1 MFRHALWLIF
11 SGAPLLAAAPGA
23 LVPTRVAGTSHTLNL
38 PPGFQI
44 SEWASLESPRFM
56 ALLPNG
62 DILVSQPSLGR
73 ITLLRPNPAGGV
85 PKSFTYASGLRS
97 PHDVVFHVAGAS
109 SYVYAAES
117 NQIVRY
123 VYSTGDTSAHD
134 RQVLVAG
141 LPDNSTINGYAH
153 PFKNF
158 AIDSQHRLY
167 VAIASSCNVCASDT
181 TASPVRGSVYQYNA
195 DGSNGRIY
203 ARGLRNAEG
212 VRFLPGTD
220 SLFVVMNN
228 RDNQPYPVR
237 DSTNNYGRVL
247 QAYVDNHP
255 PDLFT
260 QARDGGNYG
269 WPFCNSNPDAGLDN
283 MPFLPDFDVNANN
296 QTDCS
301 RMDIPSK
308 GIQAHSAPLGLTF
321 LQDTAFSAPYR
332 EGAVVGLHGSWN
344 RAAKTGYK
352 IIYYPFDSASKTPG
366 AQVDFVTGF
375 LESGNDWGRPVQ
387 AIVDSAG
394 ALLIS
399 DDGASVIYRMTYAPA
414 AVSSASGVAWGA
426 PQSLA
431 SIYGSNLVSDKVTVR
446 DSTGASRDA
455 AVSYASTSQINF
467 QIPASTAAGSATLA
481 VGGVTMPGSFFIN
494 PVAPGVFTAN
504 GDGQGVAAAT
514 ATRRVIPTNTDSPVT
529 VFQCAAVVCKAVPI
543 DVGTDAPVTLSL
555 YTTGVRGVSMDRV
568 KVTIAGMDMPVQYA
582 GPQGQYPGL
591 DQINV
596 GLLLSLRGAGEVDVV
611 LTVDGQPANTVRI
624 AIQ

>member
-1 MFRHALWLIF
+1 MFRHALWVIF
-11 SGAPLLAAAPGA
+11 AGISVFAGVPGA
-23 LVPTRVAGTSHTLNL
+23 LVPMRVGGTSHTLLL

-73 ITLLRPNPAGGV
+73 VTLLRPDAAGGA
-85 PKSFTYASGLRS
+85 PKSYTYASGLRS
-97 PHDVVFHVAGAS
+97 PHDVVFDTIGDSA
-109 SYVYAAES
+109 YVYVGES

-123 VYSTGDTSAHD
+123 AYTTGDTSAHG
-134 RQVLVAG
+134 RQVLVSG
-141 LPDNSTINGYAH
+141 LPDNSTVDGYAH

-167 VAIASSCNVCASDT
+167 VAIASSCNVCLSDT
-181 TASPVRGSVYQYNA
+181 TATPVRGSIYQYNA
-195 DGSNGRIY
+195 DGSSGRLY

-220 SLFVVMNN
+220 SLYVVINN

-237 DSTNNYGRVL
+237 DSTNSYGKVL
-247 QAYVDNHP
+247 QSYVDNHP

-260 QARDGGNYG
+260 LARAGGNYG
-269 WPFCNSNPDAGLDN
+269 WPFCNSNPDSGYDN
-283 MPFLPDFDVNANN
+283 MPFLPDFEMNASG

-321 LQDTAFSAPYR
+321 LQNTQFPAPYR
-332 EGAVVGLHGSWN
+332 DGAVVGLHGSWN

-352 IIYYPFDSASKTPG
+352 IIYYPFESSGNFPG
-366 AQVDFVTGF
+366 AQIDFVAGF
-375 LESGNDWGRPVQ
+375 LESGEDWGRPVQ
-387 AIVDSAG
+387 AVVDSTG

-399 DDGASVIYRMTYAPA
+399 DDGASVIYRMTYSPS

-426 PQSLA
+426 PESLA
-431 SIYGSNLVSDKVTVR
+431 SIYGSNLTSDKVTVR
-446 DSTGASRDA
+446 DSAGVARA
-455 AVSYASTSQINF
+455 AVVSYATPSQINF
-467 QIPASTAAGSATLA
+467 QIPAGTAPGNASLLVGEVA
-481 VGGVTMPGSFFIN
+481 VSGLFFIN
-494 PVAPGVFTAN
+494 PVAPGVFSAN
-504 GDGQGVAAAT
+504 GNGKGVAAAT
-514 ATRRVIPTNTDSPVT
+514 ATRRVIPTNFDFPVP
-529 VFQCAAVVCKAVPI
+529 VFQCTVGGCKPFPI
-543 DVGTDAPVTLSL
+543 DVGIDAPVTLSL
-555 YTTGVRGVSMDRV
+555 YATGVRGVPIDRV
-568 KVTIAGMDMPVQYA
+568 KVTIAGIEAPVLYA

-591 DQINV
+591 DQVNV
-596 GLLLSLRGAGEVDVV
+596 PLLLSLRGAGEVDVV
-611 LTVDGQPANTVRI
+611 LLVDGQPSNTVRI